1 MKILRIPKGTNRTQ
15 GRYLPRPFSPLSEE
29 ELELAYPSGNLSD
42 QPMSEKD
49 LRGLY
54 EFGALE
60 VRDPEE
66 WEENANAEAESE
78 ASEDTEEE
86 LCW

>member
-1 MKILRIPKGTNRTQ
+1 
-15 GRYLPRPFSPLSEE
+15 
-29 ELELAYPSGNLSD
+29 
-42 QPMSEKD
+42 MSEKD

-78 ASEDTEEE
+78 AEPSEDAEEE